1 MFMKNVSAISRY
13 GYIYA
18 HRNLKNINITGSEH
32 SIVMYLSINDSI
44 NQESISEAL
53 MLDKGTIAKT
63 LAKLEEKK
71 FINRKVNPL
80 NRREKIISLTKYGKS
95 IIETV
100 LNISEKWENSVLA
113 GLTLEERDTFY
124 KLSEKIAY
132 NAKKIAHDDL

>member
-18 HRNLKNINITGSEH
+18 HRNLENINITGSEH

-63 LAKLEEKK
+63 LANLEDKK
-71 FINRKVNPL
+71 FIIRKINPL
-80 NRREKIISLTKYGKS
+80 NRREKIISLSKYGKS

-100 LNISEKWENSVLA
+100 KNISEKWENTVLA

-124 KLSEKIAY
+124 RLSEKIAS

>member
-63 LAKLEEKK
+63 LAKLEEK
-71 FINRKVNPL
+71 I
-80 NRREKIISLTKYGKS
+80 Y
-95 IIETV
+95 
-100 LNISEKWENSVLA
+100 
-113 GLTLEERDTFY
+113 
-124 KLSEKIAY
+124 
-132 NAKKIAHDDL
+132 